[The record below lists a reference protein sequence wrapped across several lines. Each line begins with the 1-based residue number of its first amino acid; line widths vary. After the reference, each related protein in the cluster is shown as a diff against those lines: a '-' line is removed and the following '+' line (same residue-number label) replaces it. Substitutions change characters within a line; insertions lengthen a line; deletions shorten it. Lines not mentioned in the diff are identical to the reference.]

1 MLLEEYGCTLKYIEG
16 DNNVVADTLS
26 RLDFDMDP
34 VSIRESHQ
42 MKYVDD
48 DKIKVPVDLRFITE
62 QQQKDEEF
70 LAAKEKYPER
80 FKETLLNNEVKLQLY
95 KKDEENKRWLIYIP
109 EAMSEDLI
117 DWFHMNLLH
126 PGESRLTQTICQ
138 KFYVRSIDKKV
149 KQYVKTCKECQ
160 EAKVTAVQPVGKLP
174 IRSERSRTP
183 FKNVRI
189 DCCGPWQI
197 DVHC

>member
-1 MLLEEYGCTLKYIEG
+1 MLKEYGCRLKYIEG
-16 DNNVVADTLS
+16 DKNVVTDTLS
-26 RLDFDMDP
+26 RLDFEASP
-34 VSIRESHQ
+34 ENVYKSHL
-42 MKYVDD
+42 MKYTYN
-48 DKIKVPVDLRFITE
+48 DKIKVPVDLHFIVE
-62 QQQKDEEF
+62 QQQKDKEF
-70 LAAKEKYPER
+70 SAAKEKYPER
-80 FKETLLNNEVKLQLY
+80 FKNAVLGNDVEIQLY
-95 KKDEENKRWLIYIP
+95 RKDVESKNWLIYVL
-109 EAMSEDLI
+109 EEMSNDLI

-126 PGESRLTQTICQ
+126 PGESRLAETIRQ
-138 KFYVRSIDKKV
+138 KFYLRSIDKIV